1 MAVLRSNSG
10 PKPKTKTAKGGP
22 RPRTAPR
29 KKIRLLIVDD
39 SIVFRTLISS
49 VFEHHPTV
57 EVVGTASNPFEARD
71 KILSLRP
78 DVMTL
83 DVEMPRMNG
92 IEFLKILM
100 PQKPMPVIVVSSLSN
115 IVFDAMH
122 AGAVDFVQK
131 PPTSTKADKDR
142 FRQEIAEKVAIA
154 SDVYRRQAARQTRP
168 SIPAQPAAPLAVPRL
183 SGAGIRSRGLIAL
196 GASTGGTEATS
207 AILKRLPKN
216 IPGMVIT
223 QHMPPVFTDLYAKRM
238 DRESEL
244 TVKEAEEFDVIRPGH
259 VFVAPGDK
267 HLTVEKLGNDLV
279 IRLKKTEKVNGHIPS
294 VDVMFQSIAKFAD
307 KSTTGI
313 ILTGMGADGA
323 QGLLELRRKGA
334 YTIGQDEA
342 SSVVYGMPMVAQKLG
357 AVVQQASLD
366 RIPQLLVQHLAMP

>member
-1 MAVLRSNSG
+1 MA
-10 PKPKTKTAKGGP
+10 
-22 RPRTAPR
+22 APTG
-29 KKIRLLIVDD
+29 KKLRLLVVDD
-39 SIVFRTLISS
+39 SAVFRSVISK
-49 VFEHHPTV
+49 VFERHPRI
-57 EVVGTASNPFEARD
+57 EVVGTATNPFEARD
-71 KILSLRP
+71 KILRLRP

-100 PQKPMPVIVVSSLSN
+100 PQWPMPVIVVSTLSG

-131 PPTSTKADKDR
+131 PASSSKADMDR
-142 FRQEIAEKVAIA
+142 FRQEIADKVAIA
-154 SDVYRRQAARQTRP
+154 SNVYRKPAGARTTRP
-168 SIPAQPAAPLAVPRL
+168 SIPAQPASAGITPKL
-183 SGAGIRSRGLIAL
+183 SGAGIRPNGLIAL

-207 AILKRLPKN
+207 AILKMLPRN

-238 DRESEL
+238 DRESDL

-267 HLTVEKLGNDLV
+267 HLTVEKLGKDLV

-307 KSTTGI
+307 RTTTGI

-323 QGLLELRRKGA
+323 QGLLELRKKGA
-334 YTIGQDEA
+334 YTLGQDEA
-342 SSVVYGMPMVAQKLG
+342 SSVVYGMPMVAKKLG

-366 RIPQLLVQHLAMP
+366 RIPQLLVQHLATS

>member
-1 MAVLRSNSG
+1 MA
-10 PKPKTKTAKGGP
+10 
-22 RPRTAPR
+22 APR
-29 KKIRLLIVDD
+29 RKVRLLIVDD
-39 SIVFRTLISS
+39 SAVFRTTIAK
-49 VFEHHPTV
+49 VFDQHPTV
-57 EVVGTASNPFEARD
+57 EVVGMATNPYEARD
-71 KILSLRP
+71 KILTLKP

-92 IEFLKILM
+92 IDFLKILM
-100 PQKPMPVIVVSSLSN
+100 PQKPMPVIVVSSLSG

-131 PPTSTKADKDR
+131 PSSSGKAEMNR
-142 FRQEIAEKVAIA
+142 FTEEIADKVAIA
-154 SDVYRRQAARQTRP
+154 SDVYRKRARSPQMRP
-168 SIPAQPAAPLAVPRL
+168 PIPAQPAKP
-183 SGAGIRSRGLIAL
+183 SGIANNNKLLRTNGLIAI

-207 AILKRLPKN
+207 AILKRLPRN

-238 DRESEL
+238 DREGQLS
-244 TVKEAEEFDVIRPGH
+244 VKEAADFDVVKPGH
-259 VFVAPGDK
+259 VFIAPGDK
-267 HLTVEKLGNDLV
+267 HLTVEKRGNDYV

-307 KSTTGI
+307 RTTTGI

-323 QGLLELRRKGA
+323 QGLLDMRRKGA

-342 SSVVYGMPMVAQKLG
+342 SSVVYGMPMVANKLG
-357 AVVQQASLD
+357 GVVQQASLD
-366 RIPQLLVQHLAMP
+366 RIPDLLLQHLAIG

>member
-1 MAVLRSNSG
+1 MA
-10 PKPKTKTAKGGP
+10 
-22 RPRTAPR
+22 APR
-29 KKIRLLIVDD
+29 RRKLRLLIVDD
-39 SIVFRTLISS
+39 SALFRTMIAK
-49 VFEHHPTV
+49 VFERHPTI
-57 EVVGTASNPFEARD
+57 EVVGMATNPFEARD

-100 PQKPMPVIVVSSLSN
+100 PQRPMPVIVVSTLSG

-131 PPTSTKADKDR
+131 PPSSSKADLDR
-142 FRQEIAEKVAIA
+142 FTQEIADKVAIA
-154 SDVYRRQAARQTRP
+154 SDVYRRQAGARQTRTP
-168 SIPAQPAAPLAVPRL
+168 IPAQPASPLAVPKL
-183 SGAGIRSRGLIAL
+183 SGAGLRTRGLIAL

-207 AILKRLPKN
+207 AILKRLPRN

-238 DRESEL
+238 DREGDL
-244 TVKEAEEFDVIRPGH
+244 TVKEAEEFDVIKPGH
-259 VFVAPGDK
+259 VFIAPGDK

-307 KSTTGI
+307 RTTTGI

-323 QGLLELRRKGA
+323 QGLLDLRRKGA

-342 SSVVYGMPMVAQKLG
+342 SSVVYGMPMVAKKLG

-366 RIPQLLVQHLAMP
+366 RIPQLLVQHLATS